1 MIKLVT
7 RWAGLALVTA
17 ALTVAIGLVTM
28 GSSTATAPV
37 SATSTLLARGADL
50 SAGTIPIDQGADVA
64 VVTVVFASGG
74 STGWHFHP
82 GGAIVIVKSG
92 QITLY
97 RSVGNRCDTTTYMAG
112 QAFIERPG
120 DVHDAVNTGS
130 SQAVAYVTFPSVPV
144 GGAPRISVADPGTCP
159 GI

>member
-1 MIKLVT
+1 MIKVAA
-7 RWAGLALVTA
+7 RWVGLALVTA
-17 ALTVAIGLVTM
+17 ALTVAIGLATM

-37 SATSTLLARGADL
+37 NTTSSLLARGTDL
-50 SAGTIPIDQGADVA
+50 SPGTIPIDQGTDVV
-64 VVTVVFASGG
+64 VVTFVFAPSG
-74 STGWHFHP
+74 STGWHLHP

-97 RSVGNRCDTTTYMAG
+97 QSIGNHCDITTYVAG

-130 SQAVAYVTFPSVPV
+130 TEAVAYVTFPSVPM